1 MKNLSSARRRFAAA
15 FGVLGIVA
23 CAALPTGAAAALPSE
38 SVSLV
43 FSTGTARQ
51 AAGNL
56 AVPVRCLGESTDF
69 CSGVLTLSGGGHKS
83 SIPFSVQGG
92 SGESIFVP
100 LRLEG
105 NGKSRKVIAVA
116 GTAQPGGPP
125 ANVTEVLSVR

>member
-1 MKNLSSARRRFAAA
+1 MRILSGARRRFAAGIGA
-15 FGVLGIVA
+15 LGIVA
-23 CAALPTGAAAALPSE
+23 CVALPAGAAAAPPSE
-38 SVSLV
+38 TVSLV

-51 AAGNL
+51 VAGNL
-56 AVPVRCLGESTDF
+56 AVPVRCVGGSTDF
-69 CSGVLTLSGGGHKS
+69 CSGVLTLSGSGHKT

-105 NGKSRKVIAVA
+105 KAKSQKVIAVA

-125 ANVTEVLSVR
+125 ANITEVLSVR

>member
-1 MKNLSSARRRFAAA
+1 MKILSGVRGRLAATI
-15 FGVLGIVA
+15 GVIGIAA
-23 CAALPTGAAAALPSE
+23 CVALPAAVTAAPSSE

-43 FSTGTARQ
+43 FTTGTAREV
-51 AAGNL
+51 AGNL
-56 AVPVRCLGESTDF
+56 AVPVRCLGESTGF
-69 CSGVLTLSGGGHKS
+69 CSGVLTLSGGGHKT

-105 NGKSRKVIAVA
+105 KAKSQKVIAVA
-116 GTAQPGGPP
+116 GTAQPIGPP

>member
-1 MKNLSSARRRFAAA
+1 MGILSGVRRRFAVAS
-15 FGVLGIVA
+15 GVLGIVA
-23 CAALPTGAAAALPSE
+23 CVALPAGAAAAPPSE

-51 AAGNL
+51 VAGNL
-56 AVPVRCLGESTDF
+56 AVPVRCDGESTDF
-69 CSGVLTLSGGGHKS
+69 CSGVLTLSDSGHKT

-92 SGESIFVP
+92 RGESIFVP

-105 NGKSRKVIAVA
+105 KAKSQKVIAVA
-116 GTAQPGGPP
+116 GTAQPGGRP